1 MPPRQSEIGQRDVP
15 SGESDRRQ
23 SRLQEIRGGL
33 NSVFSGRSSAEA
45 RSPSPESP
53 KAPRLVG
60 LSNLP
65 STQIHIPG
73 LTTSRSSTRRNSA
86 AAEPILPRYEERR
99 PPPVAT
105 RSNSRLSQSTQLP
118 AVSSPIST
126 IPPRVRRRS
135 ERRFLSVDPAEQHL
149 ADLADRGRR
158 RRGTPRGTQENGRGC
173 EPRIRNKRRRG
184 TPRRTQESGRG
195 CAPRIRNERIRQKI
209 LHSLISGLFL
219 VLVLT
224 IYLALALSNKDES
237 QEFHV
242 LLILIILIV
251 TVFFCHSLI
260 RLCMMILKPP
270 IEGEPNP
277 QRLPSMVGP
286 GGYAETSVPIP
297 VALARD
303 EEAAGIESQ
312 ATKVPPPAYGLW
324 RESVRVDPNRIFWQR
339 NEAALNRPI
348 SRISERPSTA
358 NRPPSYMSD
367 DGIDYVIE
375 AAPRSTATGEDVSP
389 QHPADRSKWPR

>member
-1 MPPRQSEIGQRDVP
+1 MPPRQNESGHRDMP
-15 SGESDRRQ
+15 SGESERGQ
-23 SRLQEIRGGL
+23 SRLEEIRGGL
-33 NSVFSGRSSAEA
+33 NSVFAGRSSVEA
-45 RSPSPESP
+45 RNRSPESH

-65 STQIHIPG
+65 STRIHIPG

-86 AAEPILPRYEERR
+86 AAEPTLPQHEERR
-99 PPPVAT
+99 LPPIAT
-105 RSNSRLSQSTQLP
+105 RSHSRLSRSAQLP
-118 AVSSPIST
+118 AVASPIST
-126 IPPRVRRRS
+126 MPPRVQRRS
-135 ERRFLSVDPAEQHL
+135 DRRFLSVDPAEQHL
-149 ADLADRGRR
+149 ADLANRGRR
-158 RRGTPRGTQENGRGC
+158 RRGPPRGMQEC
-173 EPRIRNKRRRG
+173 
-184 TPRRTQESGRG
+184 GRG
-195 CAPRIRNERIRQKI
+195 CAPRIRNKRIRQKI
-209 LHSLISGLFL
+209 VHSLISGLFL

-224 IYLALALSNKDES
+224 IYLALALSDKAET

-251 TVFFCHSLI
+251 AIFFCHSII

-277 QRLPSMVGP
+277 RRLPSMVGP

-312 ATKVPPPAYGLW
+312 ATKMPPPAYGLW

-339 NEAALNRPI
+339 NEAAFNRPV

-375 AAPRSTATGEDVSP
+375 AAPRSTVTGEDVLP
-389 QHPADRSKWPR
+389 RHPADRSEWPRMSN

>member
-1 MPPRQSEIGQRDVP
+1 MPPRQNESGHRDMPSRESERG
-15 SGESDRRQ
+15 Q
-23 SRLQEIRGGL
+23 SRLEEIRGGL
-33 NSVFSGRSSAEA
+33 NSVFAGRSSVEA
-45 RSPSPESP
+45 RNRSPESH

-65 STQIHIPG
+65 STRIHIPG

-86 AAEPILPRYEERR
+86 AAEPTLPQHEERR
-99 PPPVAT
+99 LPPIAT
-105 RSNSRLSQSTQLP
+105 RSHSRLSRSAQLP
-118 AVSSPIST
+118 AVASPIST
-126 IPPRVRRRS
+126 MPPRVQRRS
-135 ERRFLSVDPAEQHL
+135 DRRFLSVDPAEQHL
-149 ADLADRGRR
+149 ADLANRGRR
-158 RRGTPRGTQENGRGC
+158 RRGPPREC
-173 EPRIRNKRRRG
+173 RNVG
-184 TPRRTQESGRG
+184 ED
-195 CAPRIRNERIRQKI
+195 
-209 LHSLISGLFL
+209 FL

-224 IYLALALSNKDES
+224 IYLALALSDKAET

-251 TVFFCHSLI
+251 AIFFCHSII

-277 QRLPSMVGP
+277 RRLPSMVGP

-312 ATKVPPPAYGLW
+312 ATKMPLPLMDYG
-324 RESVRVDPNRIFWQR
+324 ESRWYRVDPNRIFWQR
-339 NEAALNRPI
+339 NEAAFNRPI

-375 AAPRSTATGEDVSP
+375 AAPRSTVTGEDVLP
-389 QHPADRSKWPR
+389 RHPADRSEWPRMSN

>member
-1 MPPRQSEIGQRDVP
+1 MPPQQNENGHRQMP
-15 SGESDRRQ
+15 LAESDRRQ
-23 SRLQEIRGGL
+23 SRLEDIREDL
-33 NSVFSGRSSAEA
+33 HSLFSGRPSVAA

-60 LSNLP
+60 LDNLP
-65 STQIHIPG
+65 STRIHIPG
-73 LTTSRSSTRRNSA
+73 LTISQSSTRRNST
-86 AAEPILPRYEERR
+86 AAEPTLPRHEETSL
-99 PPPVAT
+99 PLVAS
-105 RSNSRLSQSTQLP
+105 RSASRISQSMQLP

-126 IPPRVRRRS
+126 IPPGVQRRS
-135 ERRFLSVDPAEQHL
+135 DRRFLSIDPAEQHL

-158 RRGTPRGTQENGRGC
+158 RETPRETRGS
-173 EPRIRNKRRRG
+173 
-184 TPRRTQESGRG
+184 RRT
-195 CAPRIRNERIRQKI
+195 CAPRLRNKSIRQKI
-209 LHSLISGLFL
+209 AHSLISGLFL
-219 VLVLT
+219 VLVLV
-224 IYLALALSNKDES
+224 IYLALALSNKEET
-237 QEFHV
+237 QEFHI
-242 LLILIILIV
+242 LLIMIILIV
-251 TVFFCHSLI
+251 TIFFCHSLI
-260 RLCMMILKPP
+260 RLCMMVISPP
-270 IEGEPNP
+270 IEGERDP

-286 GGYAETSVPIP
+286 GGYAETSVPIR

-348 SRISERPSTA
+348 SRISERSSMG

-375 AAPRSTATGEDVSP
+375 AAPRSTVSGEDISP
-389 QHPADRSKWPR
+389 RHPADRSGRHRV

>member
-1 MPPRQSEIGQRDVP
+1 MPPRQSEGGQRDVP

-23 SRLQEIRGGL
+23 SRLEEIRGGL
-33 NSVFSGRSSAEA
+33 NSLFSGRSSAEA

-65 STQIHIPG
+65 STRIHIPG
-73 LTTSRSSTRRNSA
+73 LIISRSSTRRNSA
-86 AAEPILPRYEERR
+86 AAEPTLPRHEDRR

-105 RSNSRLSQSTQLP
+105 RSNSRLSQSAQLP

-158 RRGTPRGTQENGRGC
+158 RRGNPRA
-173 EPRIRNKRRRG
+173 
-184 TPRRTQESGRG
+184 TQESGRG
-195 CAPRIRNERIRQKI
+195 CAPRIRNKRIRQKI
-209 LHSLISGLFL
+209 FHSLISGLFL

-277 QRLPSMVGP
+277 RRLPSMVGP

-375 AAPRSTATGEDVSP
+375 AAPRSTVTGEDVLP
-389 QHPADRSKWPR
+389 RHPADRSEWPRISN